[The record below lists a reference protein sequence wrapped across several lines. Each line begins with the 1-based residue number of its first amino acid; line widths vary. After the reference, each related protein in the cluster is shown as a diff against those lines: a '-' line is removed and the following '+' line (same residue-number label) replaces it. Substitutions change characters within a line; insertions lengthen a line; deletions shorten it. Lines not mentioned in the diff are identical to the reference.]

1 MTTEFRD
8 PGTYTYHPELTF
20 NDTLRAQNLFLEKIA
35 QAVDAEFPPE
45 ELSYTFKTSPG
56 EIVRRYIV
64 PIGQS
69 TEEVKDGH

>member
-69 TEEVKDGH
+69 TEEVKDEH